1 MTVRF
6 PRLAVLAVV
15 LTVGCLPCAQAVQY
29 KQVNQAAS
37 KISFTYNQFT
47 SRVYG
52 TFGVFEAKL
61 DFDTT
66 NPAAAHASLTIQLD
80 SIDAGSSDANTELQK
95 PAWFDSAAYPVATFE
110 STDVKALGDN
120 KYTIIGKLTLRGVT
134 RDVAVPVLL
143 KAENTIG
150 IFDGELTLKRSDFK
164 IGEGEYADTVVSD
177 DINIR
182 FKMVAPQQ

>member
-1 MTVRF
+1 M
-6 PRLAVLAVV
+6 
-15 LTVGCLPCAQAVQY
+15 
-29 KQVNQAAS
+29 
-37 KISFTYNQFT
+37 
-47 SRVYG
+47 
-52 TFGVFEAKL
+52 
-61 DFDTT
+61 
-66 NPAAAHASLTIQLD
+66 
-80 SIDAGSSDANTELQK
+80 
-95 PAWFDSAAYPVATFE
+95 ATFE

-164 IGEGEYADTVVSD
+164 IGEGEYADTMVSD

-182 FKMVAPQQ
+182 FKMVTPQQ